1 MILTFSPGDP
11 AEKAGIPVGAVIRAL
26 DGVRVAD
33 IEAAI
38 VKIRSYAPG
47 TSVSVLVDMPTGGQ
61 RTFKVTL
68 GSVPSS
74 TD

>member
-1 MILTFSPGDP
+1 
-11 AEKAGIPVGAVIRAL
+11 V
-26 DGVRVAD
+26 
-33 IEAAI
+33 EATI

-61 RTFKVTL
+61 RTFKITL
-68 GSVPSS
+68 GSTPSS